1 MTYACLVAHTRS
13 RNACKTRADLL
24 SAARRRFGTEG
35 YDRTTIR
42 AIAADVGV
50 DAALVLRY
58 FGSKQELFAAAADLN
73 LDLPDLTGVAPGR
86 LAGAL
91 LARFFAVWEDDETF
105 LALLRASMTSES
117 VAETLRQVFT
127 AQVEPALSA
136 VVPDHPRERAG
147 LVGAFIIG
155 LATTRYALAAPGLAA
170 MDRDQITAWAT
181 PVVDQLLTGPAPP
194 IPDSAAVRQLPRRRP
209 KPRLVATDHIATVAT
224 LRLLTG
230 DWTGRQ
236 VQAVHGPAELTWAEA
251 AAALS
256 TATGM
261 PITAQQNT
269 DDEQRALRD
278 ADMGEVTVEGIIGMS
293 IGKREGF
300 KPPNSRAR
308 C

>member
-1 MTYACLVAHTRS
+1 MTYACVVARTRS

-73 LDLPDLTGVAPGR
+73 LELPDLTAVAPGR

-105 LALLRASMTSES
+105 LALLRASMTSER
-117 VAETLRQVFT
+117 VAETLRQVFA
-127 AQVEPALSA
+127 AQAEPTLSA

-170 MDRDQITAWAT
+170 MDRDQIIAWAT

-194 IPDSAAVRQLPRRRP
+194 VPDSAAVRQLSRRPRASPRRNGSHRHRGHAAPARRRLDGPAGAGGARAGRP
-209 KPRLVATDHIATVAT
+209 DLDR
-224 LRLLTG
+224 
-230 DWTGRQ
+230 GRRG
-236 VQAVHGPAELTWAEA
+236 AVHRNQHADHSAAEHRRRA
-251 AAALS
+251 ARAALH
-256 TATGM
+256 
-261 PITAQQNT
+261 
-269 DDEQRALRD
+269 D
-278 ADMGEVTVEGIIGMS
+278 AGMGEVAV
-293 IGKREGF
+293 
-300 KPPNSRAR
+300 
-308 C
+308 

>member
-1 MTYACLVAHTRS
+1 MSSQHTMTYAWVVARTRS

-73 LDLPDLTGVAPGR
+73 LDLPDLTAVAPGR

-117 VAETLRQVFT
+117 VAETLRQVFA
-127 AQVEPALSA
+127 AQVEPTLSA

-194 IPDSAAVRQLPRRRP
+194 VPDSAAVRQLPRRRP
-209 KPRLVATDHIATVAT
+209 ERQRAS
-224 LRLLTG
+224 LLPSVPWPAPADRPAGPVPG
-230 DWTGRQ
+230 DPGPCPAPSRS
-236 VQAVHGPAELTWAEA
+236 AARDPGGCPAPAGPARRPA
-251 AAALS
+251 AS
-256 TATGM
+256 
-261 PITAQQNT
+261 
-269 DDEQRALRD
+269 
-278 ADMGEVTVEGIIGMS
+278 
-293 IGKREGF
+293 
-300 KPPNSRAR
+300 AR
-308 C
+308 

>member
-1 MTYACLVAHTRS
+1 VSSQRTMTYAWVVARTRS

-73 LDLPDLTGVAPGR
+73 LDLPDLTALAPGR

-117 VAETLRQVFT
+117 VAETLRQVFA
-127 AQVEPALSA
+127 AQVEPTLSA

-194 IPDSAAVRQLPRRRP
+194 VPDSAAVRQLPRRRP
-209 KPRLVATDHIATVAT
+209 SVSGPLCSRPCLGQRRRIA
-224 LRLLTG
+224 
-230 DWTGRQ
+230 RQ
-236 VQAVHGPAELTWAEA
+236 
-251 AAALS
+251 
-256 TATGM
+256 
-261 PITAQQNT
+261 
-269 DDEQRALRD
+269 
-278 ADMGEVTVEGIIGMS
+278 
-293 IGKREGF
+293 
-300 KPPNSRAR
+300 AR
-308 C
+308 CRGPWPMPGALALGGPGPRRISSARGPGPRPAASAR

>member
-1 MTYACLVAHTRS
+1 VSSQHTMTYAWVVARTRS

-73 LDLPDLTGVAPGR
+73 LDLPDLTAVAPGR

-117 VAETLRQVFT
+117 VAETLRQVFA
-127 AQVEPALSA
+127 AQVEPTLSA

-194 IPDSAAVRQLPRRRP
+194 VPDSGAVRQLPRRRP
-209 KPRLVATDHIATVAT
+209 ER
-224 LRLLTG
+224 
-230 DWTGRQ
+230 
-236 VQAVHGPAELTWAEA
+236 
-251 AAALS
+251 
-256 TATGM
+256 
-261 PITAQQNT
+261 
-269 DDEQRALRD
+269 QRASLLPSVPWPAP
-278 ADMGEVTVEGIIGMS
+278 ADRPAGPVPGDPG
-293 IGKREGF
+293 
-300 KPPNSRAR
+300 PCPAPSRSAAR
-308 C
+308 NPGGCPAPADPARRPAASAR

>member
-1 MTYACLVAHTRS
+1 MTYAWVMARTRS

-73 LDLPDLTGVAPGR
+73 LDLPDLTAVAPGR

-117 VAETLRQVFT
+117 VAETLRQVFA
-127 AQVEPALSA
+127 AQVEPTLSA

-194 IPDSAAVRQLPRRRP
+194 VPDSAAVRQLPRRR
-209 KPRLVATDHIATVAT
+209 RSSC
-224 LRLLTG
+224 R
-230 DWTGRQ
+230 
-236 VQAVHGPAELTWAEA
+236 
-251 AAALS
+251 
-256 TATGM
+256 
-261 PITAQQNT
+261 
-269 DDEQRALRD
+269 
-278 ADMGEVTVEGIIGMS
+278 
-293 IGKREGF
+293 
-300 KPPNSRAR
+300 
-308 C
+308 

>member
-1 MTYACLVAHTRS
+1 MSSQHTMTYARVVARTRS

-73 LDLPDLTGVAPGR
+73 LDLPDLTAVAPGR

-117 VAETLRQVFT
+117 VAETLRQVFA
-127 AQVEPALSA
+127 AQVEPTLSA

-181 PVVDQLLTGPAPP
+181 PVVNQLLTGPAPP
-194 IPDSAAVRQLPRRRP
+194 VPDSAAVRQLPRRRP
-209 KPRLVATDHIATVAT
+209 ER
-224 LRLLTG
+224 
-230 DWTGRQ
+230 
-236 VQAVHGPAELTWAEA
+236 
-251 AAALS
+251 
-256 TATGM
+256 
-261 PITAQQNT
+261 
-269 DDEQRALRD
+269 QRASLLPSVPWPAPADRPAGPVPGDPGPCPAPSRSAARD
-278 ADMGEVTVEGIIGMS
+278 PGGCPAPAD
-293 IGKREGF
+293 
-300 KPPNSRAR
+300 PAR
-308 C
+308 RPVASAR

>member
-1 MTYACLVAHTRS
+1 MTYACVVARTRS
-13 RNACKTRADLL
+13 RNAGKTRADLL
-24 SAARRRFGTEG
+24 STARRRFGTEG

-73 LDLPDLTGVAPGR
+73 LDLPDLTAVEPGR

-117 VAETLRQVFT
+117 VAETLRQVFA
-127 AQVEPALSA
+127 AQVEPTLSA

-155 LATTRYALAAPGLAA
+155 LATTRYALASPGLAA
-170 MDRDQITAWAT
+170 MDRDEITAWAT

-194 IPDSAAVRQLPRRRP
+194 VPDSAAVRQLPRRRP
-209 KPRLVATDHIATVAT
+209 ERQRTSLLPSA
-224 LRLLTG
+224 LRPASA
-230 DWTGRQ
+230 DPP
-236 VQAVHGPAELTWAEA
+236 AGPAPGNP
-251 AAALS
+251 
-256 TATGM
+256 GM
-261 PITAQQNT
+261 PG
-269 DDEQRALRD
+269 ALALGGPGPRR
-278 ADMGEVTVEGIIGMS
+278 MS
-293 IGKREGF
+293 SARGPGRR
-300 KPPNSRAR
+300 PAAPSR
-308 C
+308 